1 MTHRLRYAC
10 QTYSW
15 QMSIDTYRGRAD
27 HMVRVAAE
35 AGFAGFEPELVMLGD
50 GWSTAELAANLQR
63 HGLEL
68 AALVLAESWRDS
80 RETDDEKDRA
90 SQAIDATS
98 RLRARLV
105 LVPLPGLDRSDA
117 RERQRSS
124 MACMGAVA
132 ERAADAGVGCT
143 FHPNSPTGSA
153 FRTAADYEVM
163 ADLLPESIG
172 YTPDIGHIAKG
183 GMDPLSVIRTWR
195 SRVDHVHVKD
205 LAASGGWAETGQGVI
220 DIDGVL
226 DYLEETRFP
235 GWVTFEDESPAAKA
249 DPDRATMLNGR
260 WIERREA
267 RP

>member
-27 HMVRVAAE
+27 HMIGVAAE

-50 GWSTAELAANLQR
+50 GWSTAQLRAQLQG
-63 HGLEL
+63 HGLQL
-68 AALVLAESWRDS
+68 AALVLAEAWRGL

-90 SQAIDATS
+90 GQAIDATS
-98 RLRARLV
+98 RLGGKLV
-105 LVPLPGLDRSDA
+105 LVPLPGPDRIDVS
-117 RERQRSS
+117 ERQRSS

-143 FHPNSPTGSA
+143 FHPNSPAGSA
-153 FRTAADYEVM
+153 FRTAADYDVM
-163 ADLLPESIG
+163 ADLLPECIG

-183 GMDPLSVIRTWR
+183 GMDPLSVVRAWR

-205 LAASGGWAETGQGVI
+205 LDTSGGWAETGHGVI

-226 DYLEETRFP
+226 GYLEETRFA

-249 DPDRATMLNGR
+249 DPDRATIRNGR
-260 WIERREA
+260 WIARREA
-267 RP
+267 RT